1 MGRNRVLPFGYRICS
16 GEIVVD
22 APEAMVI
29 RKVFDEYLAGASY
42 ADIAELLQRMGV
54 RYHANTPA
62 WNKQMINRMI
72 ENAKYTGSDD
82 YPEIV
87 SCEVFCRASAIRES
101 KHVERQ
107 RKKSGTCLPFLPIEL
122 RKPQKSMAETR
133 LQNEVT
139 RALNMPITD
148 QEHVKQVIF
157 DLAAERF
164 INCLEAQ
171 KPINS
176 NHGSG
181 DIVAP
186 FE

>member
-1 MGRNRVLPFGYRICS
+1 
-16 GEIVVD
+16 
-22 APEAMVI
+22 
-29 RKVFDEYLAGASY
+29 
-42 ADIAELLQRMGV
+42 
-54 RYHANTPA
+54 
-62 WNKQMINRMI
+62 MINRMI

-87 SCEVFCRASAIRES
+87 SCEVFCRASAIREC

-107 RKKSGTCLPFLPIEL
+107 RKKSGTCLPSLPIEL

-164 INCLEAQ
+164 RNCLEAQ

>member
-1 MGRNRVLPFGYRICS
+1 MGKNRTLPFGYRIHN
-16 GEIVVD
+16 GEIVIND
-22 APEAMVI
+22 YEAKAVH
-29 RKVFDEYLAGASY
+29 KAFEEYVSGASY

-54 RYHANTPA
+54 RYHVDTPV

-72 ENAKYTGSDD
+72 ENRKYAGSED
-82 YPEIV
+82 YPNIISSEM
-87 SCEVFCRASAIRES
+87 FDRASVIRKS
-101 KHVERQ
+101 KYVERR
-107 RKKSGTCLPFLPIEL
+107 RKKVTACLPALPAEL
-122 RKPQKSMAETR
+122 REPQPSMVVTR

-139 RALNMPITD
+139 RALSMPVND
-148 QEHVKQVIF
+148 PAHVKKLIF

-164 INCLEAQ
+164 RNCLAAQ
-171 KPINS
+171 NPINS